1 MPHPKGLRTRDKS
14 AQADPRY
21 LFSFASYVIVNNKFA
36 SHDNPPFLAL
46 DRRAPSPRPYVS
58 NRVALSPTSR
68 ELRRFKVEG
77 GRRGIFRTPVAIRF
91 YFFRLNRSSE
101 RFGGHLLFA
110 RTLDDASNGAFGF
123 RFALTISE
131 KRLIVYK
138 PDERRSAFRSRFGS
152 RTAFRTRR
160 RRRRVPISIR
170 RRVICL

>member
-1 MPHPKGLRTRDKS
+1 MLITNSRLMTTP
-14 AQADPRY
+14 
-21 LFSFASYVIVNNKFA
+21 LFSRSIDAPRLPDPTFQTASLCLQRVVSYDA
-36 SHDNPPFLAL
+36 SKSKGGGGVFFE
-46 DRRAPSPRPYVS
+46 PR
-58 NRVALSPTSR
+58 
-68 ELRRFKVEG
+68 LRSVF
-77 GRRGIFRTPVAIRF
+77 I
-91 YFFRLNRSSE
+91 FFRLNRSSE